1 MLLHLN
7 VNNLGLFMIRLISV
21 SATMVALLTSL
32 ATASFAQ
39 SAKHTTTMSSN
50 AKVAEYTFKPFGAIQ
65 VAVMIK
71 DIGGKTAVCGMWSET
86 ERLQAHVRASNLPR
100 RGRANTTVEVGD
112 RRLIKGL
119 GFMAEVAPEDFVAGT
134 TVNCQVTNVPWE
146 AGFARQKIRL
156 SSPKSRSR
164 S

>member
-1 MLLHLN
+1 
-7 VNNLGLFMIRLISV
+7 
-21 SATMVALLTSL
+21 
-32 ATASFAQ
+32 
-39 SAKHTTTMSSN
+39 
-50 AKVAEYTFKPFGAIQ
+50 
-65 VAVMIK
+65 MIK